1 MGAEQG
7 LQGRLGN
14 AAHAPLHLP
23 AYPSNHA
30 CCRALPCAERRP
42 GAGGLRL
49 PRHAED
55 NVPAAAADAAW
66 GEARAEGLAAVPT
79 EERGP
84 AALSIASRP
93 TDLMHLALPASS
105 PHHVCFAVSAA
116 CPARVC
122 QVFKAFKDI
131 ASTSGDK
138 SQDRKKAQIVKLLAS
153 AKGQEA
159 GYVMRA
165 LQVRGRVAWCAAAG
179 EAGRGGRLVGAKRGR
194 ACVQPCTAQEHA
206 LRTGARLA
214 CC

>member
-1 MGAEQG
+1 
-7 LQGRLGN
+7 
-14 AAHAPLHLP
+14 
-23 AYPSNHA
+23 
-30 CCRALPCAERRP
+30 
-42 GAGGLRL
+42 
-49 PRHAED
+49 
-55 NVPAAAADAAW
+55 
-66 GEARAEGLAAVPT
+66 
-79 EERGP
+79 
-84 AALSIASRP
+84 
-93 TDLMHLALPASS
+93 MHLALPASS